1 MTTTTDTTI
10 PVVSTLTT
18 VTEDVVATATPV
30 MPVPRV
36 RGAVA
41 ASAAKVEAPK
51 VFKLGVHAVLT
62 ANITKLGED
71 STVEFELIAGH
82 KVFISSVSPL
92 QVSDKEGRTVTV
104 APEQIKTMKG
114 RPCKVP
120 ATVTVAPVVAAP
132 PVMESAPP
140 VVASLEAVVE
150 VATVV
155 TDEVSAAVDEAV
167 CAGVNFESAAL
178 MESLEDVPAQV

>member
-62 ANITKLGED
+62 ANITKFGED

-167 CAGVNFESAAL
+167 AEAL

>member
-36 RGAVA
+36 RGAVS

-62 ANITKLGED
+62 ANVGDL
-71 STVEFELIAGH
+71 LAGQ

-92 QVSDKEGRTVTV
+92 QVSDKEGHTVTV

-120 ATVTVAPVVAAP
+120 VASSVAPVVAVVSAP
-132 PVMESAPP
+132 PVVESAPP

-155 TDEVSAAVDEAV
+155 TEEVSAAVDEAF
-167 CAGVNFESAAL
+167 AEAL
-178 MESLEDVPAQV
+178 MESEQTVPVLE

>member
-132 PVMESAPP
+132 PLMESAPP
-140 VVASLEAVVE
+140 VVASLEVVVE

-167 CAGVNFESAAL
+167 AEAL

>member
-1 MTTTTDTTI
+1 MITTTDTTI

-120 ATVTVAPVVAAP
+120 ATVSVAPVVAAPPVMESAP

-167 CAGVNFESAAL
+167 AEAL

>member
-120 ATVTVAPVVAAP
+120 ATVSVAPVVAVVAVVAAP

-167 CAGVNFESAAL
+167 AEAL

>member
-36 RGAVA
+36 RGAAA

-132 PVMESAPP
+132 PVMEPAPP
-140 VVASLEAVVE
+140 VVASLEVVVE

-167 CAGVNFESAAL
+167 AEAL

>member
-120 ATVTVAPVVAAP
+120 VASSVAPVVAVVSAP
-132 PVMESAPP
+132 PVVESSPP

-155 TDEVSAAVDEAV
+155 TEEVSAAVDEAF
-167 CAGVNFESAAL
+167 AEAL
-178 MESLEDVPAQV
+178 MESEQTVPVLD

>member
-167 CAGVNFESAAL
+167 AEAL

>member
-71 STVEFELIAGH
+71 STVEFQLIAGH

-167 CAGVNFESAAL
+167 AEAL

>member
-167 CAGVNFESAAL
+167 AEDL

>member
-71 STVEFELIAGH
+71 STVEFEIIAGH

-120 ATVTVAPVVAAP
+120 AAAPMVAAP

-140 VVASLEAVVE
+140 VVASLEVVVE

-167 CAGVNFESAAL
+167 AEAL
-178 MESLEDVPAQV
+178 MESLKDVPEQV

>member
-114 RPCKVP
+114 RPCKGP

-132 PVMESAPP
+132 PVMEPAPP

-167 CAGVNFESAAL
+167 AEAL

>member
-132 PVMESAPP
+132 PVMEPAPP

-167 CAGVNFESAAL
+167 AEAL

>member
-1 MTTTTDTTI
+1 
-10 PVVSTLTT
+10 
-18 VTEDVVATATPV
+18 

-41 ASAAKVEAPK
+41 TSAAKVEAPK

-120 ATVTVAPVVAAP
+120 ATVSVAPVVAVVAAP
-132 PVMESAPP
+132 PVMEPAPP
-140 VVASLEAVVE
+140 VMEPAPPAVASLEAVVE
-150 VATVV
+150 AATIV

-167 CAGVNFESAAL
+167 AEAL

>member
-18 VTEDVVATATPV
+18 VTEDVVATATLV

-120 ATVTVAPVVAAP
+120 ATVSVAPVVAAS

-150 VATVV
+150 AATVV
-155 TDEVSAAVDEAV
+155 ADEVSAAVDEAV
-167 CAGVNFESAAL
+167 AEAL

>member
-36 RGAVA
+36 RGAVS

-51 VFKLGVHAVLT
+51 LFKLGVHAVLT

-120 ATVTVAPVVAAP
+120 ATASVAPVVAVVAAP
-132 PVMESAPP
+132 PVMEPAPP
-140 VVASLEAVVE
+140 VFASLEAVVE

-155 TDEVSAAVDEAV
+155 TEEVSVAVDEAF
-167 CAGVNFESAAL
+167 AEAL
-178 MESLEDVPAQV
+178 MESEQTVPVLD

>member
-1 MTTTTDTTI
+1 MTTATDTTI
-10 PVVSTLTT
+10 PVVSTVST
-18 VTEDVVATATPV
+18 VTEEVVATATPV

-36 RGAVA
+36 RGAVS

-120 ATVTVAPVVAAP
+120 ATVSVAPAVEAP
-132 PVMESAPP
+132 PVMEPAPP
-140 VVASLEAVVE
+140 AVASLEAVVE
-150 VATVV
+150 AATVV
-155 TDEVSAAVDEAV
+155 TDEVSVAVDEAV
-167 CAGVNFESAAL
+167 AEAL

>member
-120 ATVTVAPVVAAP
+120 ATVSVAPVVAAP

-167 CAGVNFESAAL
+167 AEAL

>member
-132 PVMESAPP
+132 PVMEPAPP
-140 VVASLEAVVE
+140 VVASLEVVVE

-155 TDEVSAAVDEAV
+155 TDEVSAAVDEAF
-167 CAGVNFESAAL
+167 AEAL

>member
-10 PVVSTLTT
+10 PVVPTLNT

-132 PVMESAPP
+132 PVMEPAPP

-167 CAGVNFESAAL
+167 AEAL

>member
-71 STVEFELIAGH
+71 STVEFEIIAGH

-120 ATVTVAPVVAAP
+120 ATVSVAPVVAAP

-140 VVASLEAVVE
+140 VVASLEVVVE

-167 CAGVNFESAAL
+167 AEAL

>member
-18 VTEDVVATATPV
+18 VTEDVVSTATPV

-132 PVMESAPP
+132 PVMEPAPP

-150 VATVV
+150 AATVV

-167 CAGVNFESAAL
+167 AEAL

>member
-18 VTEDVVATATPV
+18 VTEEVVATATPV

-41 ASAAKVEAPK
+41 ASAVKVEAPK

-120 ATVTVAPVVAAP
+120 TTVTVAPVVAAP

-150 VATVV
+150 AVVEAATVV

-167 CAGVNFESAAL
+167 AEAL

>member
-51 VFKLGVHAVLT
+51 LFKLGVHAVLT

-120 ATVTVAPVVAAP
+120 ATVSVAPVVAAP

-167 CAGVNFESAAL
+167 AEAL

>member
-10 PVVSTLTT
+10 PVVSTPTT
-18 VTEDVVATATPV
+18 VTEEVVATATPA
-30 MPVPRV
+30 MPVPRL
-36 RGAVA
+36 RGAVS

-92 QVSDKEGRTVTV
+92 RVSDKEGRTVTV

-114 RPCKVP
+114 RPCKVS
-120 ATVTVAPVVAAP
+120 VSAPVVV
-132 PVMESAPP
+132 PVVISAPP
-140 VVASLEAVVE
+140 VVDSAPPIVASLEVAAE
-150 VATVV
+150 VAIAV
-155 TDEVSAAVDEAV
+155 TQEVSLAVDEAF
-167 CAGVNFESAAL
+167 AEAL
-178 MESLEDVPAQV
+178 MESTMDVPAQD

>member
-18 VTEDVVATATPV
+18 VTEDAVATATPV

-167 CAGVNFESAAL
+167 AEAL
-178 MESLEDVPAQV
+178 MESFEDVPAQV

>member
-120 ATVTVAPVVAAP
+120 ATVSVAPVVAAP
-132 PVMESAPP
+132 PVMESAPS

-150 VATVV
+150 VATVM

-167 CAGVNFESAAL
+167 AEAL
-178 MESLEDVPAQV
+178 MESLEDVPAQI

>member
-62 ANITKLGED
+62 ANITKFGED
-71 STVEFELIAGH
+71 STVDFELIAGH

-167 CAGVNFESAAL
+167 AEAL

>member
-1 MTTTTDTTI
+1 MTTATDTTI
-10 PVVSTLTT
+10 PVVSTVST
-18 VTEDVVATATPV
+18 VTEEVVATATPV

-36 RGAVA
+36 RGAVS

-120 ATVTVAPVVAAP
+120 ATVSVAPVVEAP
-132 PVMESAPP
+132 PVMEPAPP
-140 VVASLEAVVE
+140 AVASLEAVVE
-150 VATVV
+150 AATVV

-167 CAGVNFESAAL
+167 AEAL

>member
-1 MTTTTDTTI
+1 M
-10 PVVSTLTT
+10 
-18 VTEDVVATATPV
+18 
-30 MPVPRV
+30 
-36 RGAVA
+36 
-41 ASAAKVEAPK
+41 
-51 VFKLGVHAVLT
+51 
-62 ANITKLGED
+62 
-71 STVEFELIAGH
+71 
-82 KVFISSVSPL
+82 
-92 QVSDKEGRTVTV
+92 SDKEGRTVTV

-132 PVMESAPP
+132 PVMEPAPP

-167 CAGVNFESAAL
+167 AEAL

>member
-18 VTEDVVATATPV
+18 VTEDVVATATPT

-41 ASAAKVEAPK
+41 ASAAKVEPAK

-62 ANITKLGED
+62 ANVSGLRDD
-71 STVEFELIAGH
+71 STVEFELVAGH

-92 QVSDKEGRTVTV
+92 RVSDKEGRTVSVT
-104 APEQIKTMKG
+104 PEQIKTMKG

-120 ATVTVAPVVAAP
+120 VAAP
-132 PVMESAPP
+132 VIAVAAVTESAPP
-140 VVASLEAVVE
+140 VVASLETVVE
-150 VATVV
+150 VAAVV

-167 CAGVNFESAAL
+167 AEAL
-178 MESLEDVPAQV
+178 MESLEEVPAQD

>member
-104 APEQIKTMKG
+104 EPEQIKTMKG

-132 PVMESAPP
+132 PIMEPAPP

-155 TDEVSAAVDEAV
+155 TDEVSAAVDEAF
-167 CAGVNFESAAL
+167 AEAL

>member
-120 ATVTVAPVVAAP
+120 ATVSVASVVAVVAAP
-132 PVMESAPP
+132 PVMEPAPP

-155 TDEVSAAVDEAV
+155 TEEVSAAVDEAF
-167 CAGVNFESAAL
+167 AEAL
-178 MESLEDVPAQV
+178 MESVQTVPVLD

>member
-36 RGAVA
+36 RGVVA

-51 VFKLGVHAVLT
+51 LFKLGVHAVLT

-71 STVEFELIAGH
+71 STVEFQLIAGH

-120 ATVTVAPVVAAP
+120 ATVSVAPVVAAP

-167 CAGVNFESAAL
+167 AEAL

>member
-1 MTTTTDTTI
+1 MTTATDTTS

-18 VTEDVVATATPV
+18 VTEEVVATATPA

-51 VFKLGVHAVLT
+51 LFKLGVHAVLT

-71 STVEFELIAGH
+71 STVEFQLIAGH

-92 QVSDKEGRTVTV
+92 RVSDKEGRTVTV

-114 RPCKVP
+114 RPCKVS
-120 ATVTVAPVVAAP
+120 VSAPVVV
-132 PVMESAPP
+132 PVVISAPP
-140 VVASLEAVVE
+140 VVESAPPIVASLEVAAE
-150 VATVV
+150 VAIAV
-155 TDEVSAAVDEAV
+155 TQEVSLAVDEAF
-167 CAGVNFESAAL
+167 AEAL
-178 MESLEDVPAQV
+178 MESTMDVPAQD

>member
-62 ANITKLGED
+62 ANVGDLT
-71 STVEFELIAGH
+71 AGQ

-120 ATVTVAPVVAAP
+120 ATVSVAPVVAAS

-150 VATVV
+150 AATVV

-167 CAGVNFESAAL
+167 AEAL

>member
-41 ASAAKVEAPK
+41 ASAVKVEAPK

-120 ATVTVAPVVAAP
+120 ATVSVAPVVAAP
-132 PVMESAPP
+132 PVMEPAPP

-167 CAGVNFESAAL
+167 AEAL

>member
-132 PVMESAPP
+132 PVMEPAPP
-140 VVASLEAVVE
+140 AVASLEAVVE

-167 CAGVNFESAAL
+167 AEAL

>member
-36 RGAVA
+36 RGAAA

-92 QVSDKEGRTVTV
+92 RVSDKEGHTVTV

-120 ATVTVAPVVAAP
+120 ATVSVASVVAVVAAP
-132 PVMESAPP
+132 PVMESSPP

-155 TDEVSAAVDEAV
+155 TEEVSAAVDEAF
-167 CAGVNFESAAL
+167 AEAL
-178 MESLEDVPAQV
+178 MESVQTVPVLD